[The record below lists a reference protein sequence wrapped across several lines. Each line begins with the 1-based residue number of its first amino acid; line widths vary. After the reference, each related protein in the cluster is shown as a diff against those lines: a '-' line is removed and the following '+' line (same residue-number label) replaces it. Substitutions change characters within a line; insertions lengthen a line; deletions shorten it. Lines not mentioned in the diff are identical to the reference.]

1 MAGQQQAQAEAASGS
16 ERDLVAPA
24 VFAQLAGDGPRR
36 AAYQEL
42 WTAHVRLDVENAR
55 LGVENGQLRQQVE
68 ELERR
73 AGLHSRNSGKPP
85 TTDGLAKLPV
95 PKKELP
101 QKRTSGQRRPS
112 GRLLFCTLARSI
124 WPHWA
129 GGRLLPERND
139 PGQASLRS
147 DASRA
152 S

>member
-24 VFAQLAGDGPRR
+24 VFAQLAGEGPRR

-42 WTAHVRLDVENAR
+42 RTAHARLD
-55 LGVENGQLRQQVE
+55 VENGQLRQQVE

-112 GRLLFCTLARSI
+112 GRLLFCTFARSI

-139 PGQASLRS
+139 PGQASLRI
-147 DASRA
+147 DARSA

>member
-24 VFAQLAGDGPRR
+24 VFAQLAGEGPRR

-42 WTAHVRLDVENAR
+42 WTAHARLD
-55 LGVENGQLRQQVE
+55 VENGQLRQQVE

-112 GRLLFCTLARSI
+112 GRLLFCTFARSI